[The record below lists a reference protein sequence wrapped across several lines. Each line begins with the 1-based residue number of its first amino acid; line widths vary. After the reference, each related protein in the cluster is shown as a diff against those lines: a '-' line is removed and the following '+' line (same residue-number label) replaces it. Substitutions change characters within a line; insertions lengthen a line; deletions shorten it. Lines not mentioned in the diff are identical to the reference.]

1 MKHYRDQNY
10 YECLE
15 ISPDASPLEIR
26 RAYKKIFDLYQD
38 ESIASYSFFS
48 EKERK
53 EILSRLEEAYLAL
66 INPEFRAEYD
76 RNLIEHG
83 LLEEEKRYRD
93 TMKDPI
99 PIYDFKKV
107 HLDTIKPAKRQ
118 EELKRQASENPVI
131 QNILAQDTI
140 TGADLKKMRMEMEI
154 PLEEIS
160 EATNIRIDMLLTLEE
175 DNRKLFLPV
184 VYIKGFLKSYARYL
198 QVDENIVIQ
207 GFLKCIEG
215 EM

>member
-26 RAYKKIFDLYQD
+26 RAYKKIFNLYQD

-107 HLDTIKPAKRQ
+107 HLDAIKPAKRQ

-175 DNRKLFLPV
+175 DTRKLFLPV